1 METSKITKTIGG
13 DKVIWMVVL
22 LLSVVSIL
30 AVYSSTSI
38 LAHRF
43 KQGNTEYYLLK
54 HLSILGLGFL
64 LMYVTHLVPFKYFG
78 QFSPIAL
85 PISILL
91 LIAVWIFGTTL
102 FDAKRYLVI
111 PIINLSFQPSDFAKL
126 TLIVYLSWMLSRSQE
141 YVNDR
146 LKMLFLIIIPSVVVT
161 AIIFP
166 SNFSTAA
173 IIFATSLTIMFIAR
187 VNLPLLGMVLGVL
200 IGLAALFMVVAGG
213 SDTKKT
219 AAVTE
224 ISTASVETTKETGK
238 VNRVP
243 TWKKRLKDFISGDE
257 KTLYQITHSKIAIA
271 EGGVPGKGPGNSIQ
285 KNWLPQAFS
294 DFIYAIIIEEYG
306 LIGGSF
312 VLLLYLILLFRGL
325 RIATKSRSLFGT
337 ILAIGLTLSLA
348 FQAMINLGVTVG
360 LLPTTGQPLP
370 LVSMGGTSL
379 WFTSIAIGIILSI
392 GRYVDSTESTEEAY
406 A

>member
-13 DKVIWMVVL
+13 DKVIWMVVV
-22 LLSVVSIL
+22 LLSIVSIL

-38 LAHRF
+38 LAYRF
-43 KQGNTEYYLLK
+43 QQGNTEYYLLK
-54 HLSILGLGFL
+54 HLSILGLGFI
-64 LMYVTHLVPFKYFG
+64 LMYVTHLIPFKYFG
-78 QFSPIAL
+78 RISPVAL
-85 PISILL
+85 PVSIIL

-102 FDAKRYLVI
+102 FDAKRYLII

-126 TLIVYLSWMLSRSQE
+126 ALIIYLSWMLSRSQE
-141 YVNDR
+141 FVNDR
-146 LKMLFLIIIPSVVVT
+146 IKMLILIILPSVIVT
-161 AIIFP
+161 GIIFP

-187 VNLPLLGMVLGVL
+187 VNLPLMGIVVGVL
-200 IGLAALFMVVAGG
+200 IGLGALYMMVAGS
-213 SDTKKT
+213 SDEKKAT
-219 AAVTE
+219 TTIG
-224 ISTASVETTKETGK
+224 ISTASVETARESEKI
-238 VNRVP
+238 NRVP
-243 TWKKRLKDFISGDE
+243 TWKKRLKDFVEGDE

-271 EGGVPGKGPGNSIQ
+271 EGGVLGKGPGNSIQ

-294 DFIYAIIIEEYG
+294 DFIYAIIVEEYG
-306 LIGGSF
+306 LLGGIF

-325 RIATKSRSLFGT
+325 RIATKSKSLFGT
-337 ILAIGLTLSLA
+337 ILAIGLSLSLA

-370 LVSMGGTSL
+370 MISMGGTSL

-392 GRYVDSTESTEEAY
+392 CRYVDSTESTEEVY